1 MADQTPQDAWLKH
14 LNEANRFNDW
24 VASAFVDELHGAVLE
39 VGCGI
44 GNFTGQIA
52 SRAAQVTA
60 VDLNPDY
67 VRIAAERFR
76 DRPNVRVCTADATK
90 TDWVESFDGIVML
103 DVLEHVEDDVGLLQR
118 LKQALAPD
126 GLLVLKVPA
135 SAWLYSP
142 MDEAIG
148 HRRRYSRDSLALTLA
163 AAGFTVKRQAYFN
176 IAGMF
181 GWWLNGKVL
190 RHTVP
195 PREQL
200 ALFERLVPML
210 RRIEGAVP
218 WPFGLSLIAIARPA
232 PSEAGNRA

>member
-1 MADQTPQDAWLKH
+1 MADRTPQDAWLEH

-24 VASAFVDELHGAVLE
+24 VASSFADELHGAVLE
-39 VGCGI
+39 IGCGT

-52 SRAAQVTA
+52 SRATQVTA

-76 DRPNVRVCTADATK
+76 DRPNVEVRTADATR
-90 TDWVESFDGIVML
+90 TEWPEPFDAIVML
-103 DVLEHVEDDVGLLQR
+103 DVLEHVEDDVGLLRR
-118 LKQALAPD
+118 LKQALAQD

-135 SAWLYSP
+135 AAWLYSP
-142 MDEAIG
+142 MDQAIG
-148 HRRRYSRDSLALTLA
+148 HHRRYSRDRLAETLA
-163 AAGFTVKRQAYFN
+163 AAGFTVKRQSYFN

-190 RHTVP
+190 RRTVP

-210 RRIEGAVP
+210 RRVESAVS

-232 PSEAGNRA
+232 AASRG